1 MIHDVQAYLKL
12 ILSALVGSPF
22 SRRVDLVGAKA
33 LLELSLVVAL
43 QMAVT

>member
-22 SRRVDLVGAKA
+22 SRRVGLVGTKA
-33 LLELSLVVAL
+33 LLEPSLVVAL
-43 QMAVT
+43 QKAYT